1 MENVENSVMDI
12 AIAPLRYKI
21 ESKLKAAE
29 LVSKNDVG
37 HFDRVLPLE
46 SQPMLAQLR
55 EWNDSIVACVQ
66 TSVLCFVQL
75 GYLLNQVKLSNS
87 YRYVQDKGLQGYTS
101 FFKFCADVYGL
112 SKKTVQRLIAVN
124 VRYCGNGPD
133 FIVKGAERYSFRQ
146 LAELASFKNGLDGK
160 VPPKASVRD
169 IEKLYA
175 YYSSREW
182 EVSNATTWQE
192 DLAAYSDERSAE
204 SKRERDRVKKF
215 AFESGPETRQFDTKG
230 VESKTLSG
238 PENSVIERPKNAYKE
253 YDLFLEFVDQSA
265 KKLEELR
272 KKCPDLVSEIDDI
285 SELFALKGKAIR
297 ALKSR
302 LQFSGF

>member
-12 AIAPLRYKI
+12 AIAPLRYKL

-55 EWNDSIVACVQ
+55 EWNDGIVSCVQ

-192 DLAAYSDERSAE
+192 DLAAYSDERAAE
-204 SKRERDRVKKF
+204 SKRERDRIKKF
-215 AFESGPETRQFDTKG
+215 AFESGPETRGSVKG
-230 VESKTLSG
+230 INEDLSG
-238 PENSVIERPKNAYKE
+238 SVRPKNAYQE
-253 YDLFLEFVDQSA
+253 YDLFLEFVDQSG

-272 KKCPDLVSEIDDI
+272 KKCPDLISEIDEI
-285 SELFALKGKAIR
+285 SEFLALKGKAVR
-297 ALKSR
+297 VVKSR

>member
-146 LAELASFKNGLDGK
+146 LAELSTFKNGLDGK
-160 VPPKASVRD
+160 VSPKASVRD

-175 YYSSREW
+175 YYSSHEW
-182 EVSNATTWQE
+182 EVPQNTTWEE
-192 DLAAYSDERSAE
+192 DLAVYCDERATE
-204 SKRERDRVKKF
+204 SKRERDRIKKF
-215 AFESGPETRQFDTKG
+215 SFESGPETRGSVKG
-230 VESKTLSG
+230 INEDSSG
-238 PENSVIERPKNAYKE
+238 SVRPKNAYQE
-253 YDLFLEFVDQSA
+253 YDLFLEFVDQSG

-272 KKCPDLVSEIDDI
+272 KKCPDLISEIDEI
-285 SELFALKGKAIR
+285 SEFLALKGKAVRVI
-297 ALKSR
+297 KSR

>member
-1 MENVENSVMDI
+1 MENIESSVMDV

-21 ESKLKAAE
+21 EKKLKAAE
-29 LVSKNDVG
+29 LVSKNEVG

-46 SQPMLAQLR
+46 SEPALAQLR
-55 EWNDSIVACVQ
+55 EWNDGIVACVQ

-75 GYLLNQVKLSNS
+75 GYLLNQVKLSNT

-101 FFKFCADVYGL
+101 FFKYCEDVYGL
-112 SKKTVQRLIAVN
+112 SKKTVQRLISVN

-146 LAELASFKNGLDGK
+146 LAELSTFKNGLDGK
-160 VPPKASVRD
+160 VSPKASVRE

-182 EVSNATTWQE
+182 EVPQNTTWEE
-192 DLAAYSDERSAE
+192 DLAVYCDERASE
-204 SKRERDRVKKF
+204 SKRERERVKKF
-215 AFESGPETRQFDTKG
+215 AFESGPETRGSVRGTNED
-230 VESKTLSG
+230 SSG
-238 PENSVIERPKNAYKE
+238 PIRPKNAYQE
-253 YDLFLEFVDQSA
+253 YDLFLEFCDQSG

-272 KKCPDLVSEIDDI
+272 KKCPVLESEINEI
-285 SELFALKGKAIR
+285 SELLNFKGKSVRVI
-297 ALKSR
+297 KSR